1 MDRSLRKMLQEDR
14 NKVSNLN
21 KAARENNTT
30 KAVDKW
36 GFIREGPEQSNIN
49 SAENKRKREK
59 ETQRAE
65 KWVAMLAWN
74 LHGEEK
80 RKEITK
86 RFRKGLP
93 DRLRGDLWKKIC
105 RVDEFRKEVQ
115 PNLFQNLLKQ
125 ESTYES
131 QINKDLTRTF
141 PKHVFFQSGQGQTSL
156 FKALKAY
163 SIYDTAVGY
172 VQGMGFITALL
183 LLYMTEEDAFII
195 LARLLKD
202 WNMAG
207 LYLPD
212 FPLLYQYL
220 YIHDQLLE
228 SNLPR
233 LAAHFKSEVIST
245 TSYAAEWYTTLFV
258 SRLPFAHV
266 IRIWDIFFVEGVA
279 ILFKVAVALLK
290 FYQNDL
296 VKYPLEKI
304 MEKLKNLSNI
314 PLSPDEL
321 ITKALEISIT
331 GKKLEKLG
339 KQYVSGGG
347 GE

>member
-1 MDRSLRKMLQEDR
+1 ML
-14 NKVSNLN
+14 N
-21 KAARENNTT
+21 
-30 KAVDKW
+30 
-36 GFIREGPEQSNIN
+36 
-49 SAENKRKREK
+49 
-59 ETQRAE
+59 
-65 KWVAMLAWN
+65 WN
-74 LHGEEK
+74 LHGDEK

-105 RVDEFRKEVQ
+105 RVDEFRKEVS

-125 ESTYES
+125 ESTYEI

-141 PKHVFFQSGQGQTSL
+141 PKHIFFQSGQGQTSL

-163 SIYDTAVGY
+163 SIFDNTVGY

-183 LLYMTEEDAFII
+183 LLYVTEEDAFIM

-233 LAAHFKSEVIST
+233 LAAHFKSELIST

-266 IRIWDIFFVEGVA
+266 IRIWDIYFVEGVS
-279 ILFKVAVALLK
+279 ILFKVSVALLK

-296 VKYPLEKI
+296 LKYPLEKI

-314 PLSPDEL
+314 TLSPDEL

-339 KQYVSGGG
+339 KQYASGGG
-347 GE
+347 E